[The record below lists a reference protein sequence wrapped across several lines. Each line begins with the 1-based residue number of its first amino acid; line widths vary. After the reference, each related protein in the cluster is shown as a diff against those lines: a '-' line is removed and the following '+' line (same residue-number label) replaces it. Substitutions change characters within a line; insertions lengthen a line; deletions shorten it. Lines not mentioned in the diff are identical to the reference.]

1 MIVLLDPWSGGSRL
15 YRVAVI
21 AGMALVLLGILLA
34 IIAATTKNSTLITVA
49 LVVLGTGIAAH
60 SLSLLERVRVGLRR
74 RGCVR
79 RCRRAHRRR

>member
-15 YRVAVI
+15 YRFAVI
-21 AGMALVLLGILLA
+21 AGMALVFLGIVLA
-34 IIAATTKNSTLITVA
+34 IIGATTQNSSLITTA

-74 RGCVR
+74 RAERQRGR
-79 RCRRAHRRR
+79 K